1 MTYRILF
8 MLNKLT
14 IKQSHQGLI
23 NKDFSCCELTE
34 SYIKEIK
41 KKDKDIN
48 AFITTTFDLAKK
60 QAKNIDKKIKQGEK
74 LKPLAG
80 IPVSIKDCF
89 CVKGI
94 QATAGSNIL
103 RDYIPCF
110 DATSVKKIKD
120 QGAIILGKV
129 NTDEFTMGAST
140 ETSAFGV
147 TKNPLDL
154 KRVPGGS
161 SGGSAAS
168 VASDM
173 AAYSLATDTGGSI
186 RQPAAFCGKVG
197 LKVTYGRVSRYG
209 VMSMASSLDT
219 IGTITKTVE
228 DSAIV
233 LKEIAGHDKYDST
246 TPKAKVDNYLKELQG
261 NIKGLKIGIPKEYF
275 IKELNPEIKKN
286 ISQAAKKL
294 ESLGCKIID
303 VSLPHTKHAIAVYY
317 IIVPSEVSSNM
328 ARYDGI
334 RYGYSITN
342 DKNKI
347 AKNLTDIYTKSRAK
361 GFGDEVKRRIMIGTY
376 ALSAG
381 YYDAYYKKAM
391 QVRTLIKKDFDNV
404 FEKVDALIAPV
415 TPDIAFKIGEKTDDP
430 LQMYL
435 EDIFTAPV
443 NLAGVPSLAIPFGS
457 ANKMPLSVQIIGK
470 HFDEKTILKIG
481 NKLEKL
487 F

>member
-1 MTYRILF
+1 MK
-8 MLNKLT
+8 LNSLT
-14 IKQSHQGLI
+14 IKQAHQGLI
-23 NKDFSCCELTE
+23 NKDFSCCELTK

-41 KKDKDIN
+41 KKDKYIN

-60 QAKNIDKKIKQGEK
+60 QAENIDKKIKHGEK
-74 LKPLAG
+74 LKPLTG
-80 IPVSIKDCF
+80 ISVSIKDCF

-94 QATAGSNIL
+94 KATAGSNIL

-173 AAYSLATDTGGSI
+173 ATYSLATDTGGSI

-219 IGTITKTVE
+219 IGIVTKTVE

-233 LKEIAGHDKYDST
+233 LKEIAGYDRYDST
-246 TPKAKVDNYLKELQG
+246 TPKAKVDDYLKELQG

-286 ISQAAKKL
+286 ISQVAKKL

-342 DKNKI
+342 NKSKT
-347 AKNLTDIYTKSRAK
+347 AKNLMDIYTKSRAK

-415 TPDIAFKIGEKTDDP
+415 TPDIAFKIGEKTEDP

-457 ANKMPLSVQIIGK
+457 TNKMPLSIQIIGK

-481 NKLEKL
+481 DKLEK
-487 F
+487 

>member
-1 MTYRILF
+1 

-14 IKQSHQGLI
+14 IKQTHQGLI
-23 NKDFSCCELTE
+23 NKDFSCCELTK
-34 SYIKEIK
+34 SYIKEIEK
-41 KKDKDIN
+41 KNKNIN
-48 AFITTTFDLAKK
+48 AFITTSFDLAKE
-60 QAKNIDKKIKQGEK
+60 QAKNIDKKIKQHEN

-80 IPVSIKDCF
+80 VPFSIKDCF
-89 CVKGI
+89 CAKGI

-103 RDYIPCF
+103 RNYMPCF
-110 DATSVKKIKD
+110 DATSVKKIKK
-120 QGAIILGKV
+120 QGAVILGKV

-154 KRVPGGS
+154 KRVSGGS

-168 VASDM
+168 VASNM

-186 RQPAAFCGKVG
+186 RQPAAFCGVVG

-233 LKEIAGHDKYDST
+233 LKEIAGYDKYDST
-246 TPKAKVDNYLKELQG
+246 TPKAKVDDYLRELQG
-261 NIKGLKIGIPKEYF
+261 NIRGLKIGVPKEYF
-275 IKELNPEIKKN
+275 IKESSPEIKKN
-286 ISQAAKKL
+286 ISKAVKKL
-294 ESLGCKIID
+294 ESLGCEIID
-303 VSLPHTKHAIAVYY
+303 ISLPHTKYAIAVYY

-328 ARYDGI
+328 ARYDGV

-342 DKNKI
+342 DKNEIPKD
-347 AKNLTDIYTKSRAK
+347 LMDIYAKSRAK
-361 GFGDEVKRRIMIGTY
+361 GFGAEVKRRIMIGTY
-376 ALSAG
+376 SLSAG

-391 QVRTLIKKDFDNV
+391 QVRTLIKKDFDNA
-404 FEKVDALIAPV
+404 FEKVDALLAPV
-415 TPDIAFKIGEKTDDP
+415 APDIAFKIGEKIDNP

-443 NLAGVPSLAIPFGS
+443 NLAGVPSLAIPFGKT
-457 ANKMPLSVQIIGK
+457 NKMPLSVQIIGK

-481 NKLEKL
+481 HKLTQTH
-487 F
+487 

>member
-1 MTYRILF
+1 MK
-8 MLNKLT
+8 LNNLT
-14 IKQSHQGLI
+14 IKQAQKGLS

-48 AFITTTFDLAKK
+48 AFITMTFDLAKK
-60 QAKNIDKKIKQGEK
+60 QAKNIDEKIKQGES

-80 IPVSIKDCF
+80 ISVSIKDCF
-89 CVKGI
+89 CVKGVK
-94 QATAGSNIL
+94 ATAGSNIL

-120 QGAIILGKV
+120 QGAVILGKV

-154 KRVPGGS
+154 KRVSGGS

-219 IGTITKTVE
+219 IGIITKTVE

-246 TPKAKVDNYLKELQG
+246 TPKAKIDDYLKELQVDV
-261 NIKGLKIGIPKEYF
+261 KGLKIGIPKEYF

-286 ISQAAKKL
+286 INQVIKKL
-294 ESLGCKIID
+294 ENLGCKIID
-303 VSLPHTKHAIAVYY
+303 INLPHTKYAIAVYY
-317 IIVPSEVSSNM
+317 IIAPSEVSSNM

-376 ALSAG
+376 TLSAG

-391 QVRTLIKKDFDNV
+391 QVRTLIKKDFDSA
-404 FEKVDALIAPV
+404 FEKVDAIIAPV

-457 ANKMPLSVQIIGK
+457 AKKMPLGIQIIGK

-481 NKLEKL
+481 SKLENIV
-487 F
+487 

>member
-1 MTYRILF
+1 M

-14 IKQSHQGLI
+14 IKEAHQGLI
-23 NKDFSCCELTE
+23 NKDFSCQELTE

-41 KKDKDIN
+41 RKDKDIN

-60 QAKNIDKKIKQGEK
+60 QAENIDEKIKQGEK
-74 LKPLAG
+74 LKLLTG

-89 CVKGI
+89 CVKGV

-103 RDYIPCF
+103 RGYIPPF
-110 DATSVKKIKD
+110 NATSVKKIKD

-154 KRVPGGS
+154 KRVSGGS

-168 VASDM
+168 VASAM
-173 AAYSLATDTGGSI
+173 ASYSLATDTGGSI
-186 RQPAAFCGKVG
+186 RQPAAFCGVVG

-219 IGTITKTVE
+219 IGTITKTIE

-233 LKEIAGHDKYDST
+233 LKEIAGYDKYDST
-246 TPKAKVDNYLKELQG
+246 TPKVKVDDYLDELRG

-275 IKELNPEIKKN
+275 VKGLNPKIKENVLE
-286 ISQAAKKL
+286 AAKKL
-294 ESLGCKIID
+294 ESLGCEIID
-303 VSLPHTKHAIAVYY
+303 VSLPHTKYAIAVYY

-334 RYGYSITN
+334 RYGYSTTN
-342 DKNKI
+342 DKNEI
-347 AKNLTDIYTKSRAK
+347 AKNLMDVYTKSRAK

-391 QVRTLIKKDFDNV
+391 QVRTLIKKDFDDV
-404 FEKVDALIAPV
+404 FEKIDALIAPV
-415 TPDIAFKIGEKTDDP
+415 TPNIAFKIGEKTDDP

-435 EDIFTAPV
+435 EDIFTAPI
-443 NLAGVPSLAIPFGS
+443 NLAGVPSLAVPFGETK
-457 ANKMPLSVQIIGK
+457 KMPLSVQIIGK

-481 NKLEKL
+481 NKLKNL
-487 F
+487 V

>member
-1 MTYRILF
+1 MK
-8 MLNKLT
+8 LNNLT
-14 IKQSHQGLI
+14 IKQAQKGLS

-60 QAKNIDKKIKQGEK
+60 QAKNIDEKIKQGEN

-89 CVKGI
+89 CVKGVK
-94 QATAGSNIL
+94 ATAGSNIL

-120 QGAIILGKV
+120 QGAVILGKV

-154 KRVPGGS
+154 KRVSGGS

-219 IGTITKTVE
+219 IGIITKTVE

-246 TPKAKVDNYLKELQG
+246 TPKAKIDDYLKELQVDV
-261 NIKGLKIGIPKEYF
+261 KGLKIGIPKEYF

-286 ISQAAKKL
+286 INQVIKKL
-294 ESLGCKIID
+294 ENLGCKIID
-303 VSLPHTKHAIAVYY
+303 INLPHTKYAIAVYY
-317 IIVPSEVSSNM
+317 IIVPSEISSNM

-342 DKNKI
+342 DKNEI

-376 ALSAG
+376 TLSAG

-391 QVRTLIKKDFDNV
+391 QVRTLIKKDFDSA
-404 FEKVDALIAPV
+404 FEKVDAIIAPV

-457 ANKMPLSVQIIGK
+457 AKKMPLGIQIIGK

-481 NKLEKL
+481 SKLENIV
-487 F
+487 

>member
-1 MTYRILF
+1 

>member
-1 MTYRILF
+1 

-14 IKQSHQGLI
+14 IKEAHQGLI
-23 NKDFSCCELTE
+23 NKDFSCQELTE

-41 KKDKDIN
+41 RKDKDIN

-60 QAKNIDKKIKQGEK
+60 QAENIDEKIKQGEK
-74 LKPLAG
+74 LKLLTG

-89 CVKGI
+89 CVKGV

-103 RDYIPCF
+103 RGYIPPF
-110 DATSVKKIKD
+110 NATSVKKIKD

-154 KRVPGGS
+154 KRVSGGS

-168 VASDM
+168 VASAM
-173 AAYSLATDTGGSI
+173 ASYSLATDTGGSI
-186 RQPAAFCGKVG
+186 RQPAAFCGVVG

-219 IGTITKTVE
+219 IGTITKTIE

-233 LKEIAGHDKYDST
+233 LKEIAGYDKYDST
-246 TPKAKVDNYLKELQG
+246 TPKVKVDDYLDELRG

-275 IKELNPEIKKN
+275 VKGLNPKIKENVLE
-286 ISQAAKKL
+286 AAKKL
-294 ESLGCKIID
+294 ESLGCEIID
-303 VSLPHTKHAIAVYY
+303 VSLPHTKYAIAVYY

-334 RYGYSITN
+334 RYGYSTTN
-342 DKNKI
+342 DKNEI
-347 AKNLTDIYTKSRAK
+347 AKNLMDVYTKSRAK

-391 QVRTLIKKDFDNV
+391 QVRTLIKKDFDDV
-404 FEKVDALIAPV
+404 FEKIDALIAPV
-415 TPDIAFKIGEKTDDP
+415 TPNIAFKIGEKTDDP

-435 EDIFTAPV
+435 EDIFTAPI
-443 NLAGVPSLAIPFGS
+443 NLAGVPSLAVPFGETK
-457 ANKMPLSVQIIGK
+457 KMPLSVQIIGK

-481 NKLEKL
+481 NKLKNL
-487 F
+487 V